1 MNRLVPLLLSV
12 LLSIA
17 AFAQNPAPQ
26 APTGPIADANKLVN
40 EGKLD
45 DALAAYQKIAAA
57 DPKNWG
63 YPGDLTEVM
72 VHMREALNM
81 LGY

>member
-1 MNRLVPLLLSV
+1 MTTSATQAYRQRVETIRV
-12 LLSIA
+12 LLR
-17 AFAQNPAPQ
+17 
-26 APTGPIADANKLVN
+26 LM
-40 EGKLD
+40 EE
-45 DALAAYQKIAAA
+45 ALSKHEVKQAA